1 MASQYPVTFW
11 DMVEFLVL
19 AVSLP
24 LTIAFPVVMMCLWAI
39 DFTEWLHERN
49 ERISSDRDG

>member
-24 LTIAFPVVMMCLWAI
+24 LTIAFPVVMMCLWTI